1 MSDKRRD
8 SDGNLYPSTTSST
21 RVKSG
26 DKVLWNNFQGT
37 KDSHDL
43 AATQMNIKDTKTQEH
58 TYYSP
63 ASGPMGVAGGNR
75 DRKKIKTVYIAPSKC
90 LGLCFACRSTWKTG
104 RHQREYHHR
113 YTNFAVAALHA
124 ITIHIK
130 LTFHPKRPNLCVAVW
145 ALADFV
151 YKGQVVI
158 LQNCTT
164 FHTGKFATCFYF
176 WCYYSNEVFYC
187 GSETQIRL
195 VNMVYIWDTVHTSF
209 AKFIVVAHYSV
220 SAVVCVWMPSFKET
234 FQTQLCHPNTSIKS
248 AFNSSLRNSTS
259 RTYAARFSIHA

>member
-75 DRKKIKTVYIAPSKC
+75 DRKKNKD
-90 LGLCFACRSTWKTG
+90 R
-104 RHQREYHHR
+104 
-113 YTNFAVAALHA
+113 LHSPKQMPGA
-124 ITIHIK
+124 MFCVSLNLENWQT
-130 LTFHPKRPNLCVAVW
+130 PKR
-145 ALADFV
+145 
-151 YKGQVVI
+151 
-158 LQNCTT
+158 
-164 FHTGKFATCFYF
+164 
-176 WCYYSNEVFYC
+176 
-187 GSETQIRL
+187 
-195 VNMVYIWDTVHTSF
+195 
-209 AKFIVVAHYSV
+209 V
-220 SAVVCVWMPSFKET
+220 S
-234 FQTQLCHPNTSIKS
+234 
-248 AFNSSLRNSTS
+248 SSLHQFCSCCTS
-259 RTYAARFSIHA
+259 CHHYPYQINLSSKAP